1 MNPAIYS
8 SFFSL
13 FILFV
18 IIYLNRRKTDKLVRI
33 LRNRKKRGIVK
44 MSDVLNRY
52 IGKDCVVYVSTGNYS
67 AIEGTVTEIK
77 DNWIVVKTKDGDEVI
92 NFDYVIR
99 VKEHPVNKNGKKKTI
114 FA

>member
-1 MNPAIYS
+1 MSSAIYS
-8 SFFSL
+8 TFFTL
-13 FILFV
+13 IVLFV
-18 IIYLNRRKTDKLVRI
+18 IIVNNRRKVAKIISV
-33 LRNRKKRGIVK
+33 LRKRKKRGIFK

-67 AIEGTVTEIK
+67 AIEGMVIEIK

>member
-1 MNPAIYS
+1 
-8 SFFSL
+8 
-13 FILFV
+13 
-18 IIYLNRRKTDKLVRI
+18 
-33 LRNRKKRGIVK
+33 

-52 IGKDCVVYVSTGNYS
+52 IGKDCVVYVSTGNFS
-67 AIEGTVTEIK
+67 VVEGKVTEIK